1 MILYSEGRY
10 IVKKFPFTWYRVYSD
25 SKLHAKFKYEAS
37 AVNYIAMKRMQLIEW
52 ENKK

>member
-1 MILYSEGRY
+1 MILYSVGRY
-10 IVKKFPFTWYRVYSD
+10 VVKKFPFTWFRVYSD

-37 AVNYIAMKRMQLIEW
+37 AVNYIAMKRQQETEW